1 MSSFKQSFAPE
12 SSINDWVTVSTK
24 PVKKFYGSV
33 SKAISEKPSASGS
46 EKPSASGSEKPSG
59 PINIKHSDDAS
70 ASSTSRPRGPR
81 KPPSGIVV
89 NLSKDQKDFVRKL
102 VPNKLTGAKS
112 GSGIKSSVV
121 NDETIMKEIGNIKHV
136 SDWEFKKIVCMIF
149 HQAIKT
155 DRNTLIERI
164 IKQWKAARYHMIE
177 LLDSTFDGCKPMTLA
192 CWSGSIS
199 CIKTIVSADPSGQI
213 LSTVHPTKG
222 ETILQTLARGKNYA
236 LDQDPASAVFTSSKF
251 DECERFIR
259 KAMLAVKARAEA
271 EAESNSA
278 SVAEKVSTVFDPVLI
293 AEIEEI
299 KSSGGDLVFELSL
312 KLADLFASDKTA
324 MSNTFGCIKALVDKG
339 IVDQIEL
346 SLKNEGIDLD

>member
-1 MSSFKQSFAPE
+1 
-12 SSINDWVTVSTK
+12 
-24 PVKKFYGSV
+24 
-33 SKAISEKPSASGS
+33 
-46 EKPSASGSEKPSG
+46 
-59 PINIKHSDDAS
+59 
-70 ASSTSRPRGPR
+70 
-81 KPPSGIVV
+81 
-89 NLSKDQKDFVRKL
+89 
-102 VPNKLTGAKS
+102 
-112 GSGIKSSVV
+112 
-121 NDETIMKEIGNIKHV
+121 MKEIGNIEQNPGV

-164 IKQWKAARYHMIE
+164 IKQWKAARFNMIE
-177 LLDSTFDGCKPMTLA
+177 LLDSTFDDCKPMTLA

-199 CIKTIVSADPSGQI
+199 CIKTIVSADPTGQI

-222 ETILQTLARGKNYA
+222 ETILQTLAGGKNYA
-236 LDQDPASAVFTSSKF
+236 LVQDPASAVFTSSKF
-251 DECERFIR
+251 DECKRFIDD
-259 KAMLAVKARAEA
+259 AMLAVKARAEA
-271 EAESNSA
+271 EAESKSA
-278 SVAEKVSTVFDPVLI
+278 SVAEKVSTVFDPVLT

-312 KLADLFASDKTA
+312 KLADLFASDQTA